1 MGRKGISKADL
12 KRVKSLDLLT
22 YYQNYEPDE
31 LVKNGWSDYSTKTHS
46 SLHMSNG
53 LWCYWAKNI
62 GGKMAL
68 KFFIEVEGWKF
79 LDAALYLKDL
89 IDKQPPQI
97 KTSQNA
103 INDRPFRLPEPNIN
117 NATARNYLMLERGI
131 DKEIVDYCIQNRY
144 LYEAKRD
151 HSIIF
156 IGYDHHHYPQYAAK
170 RATNSSLKVDVT
182 GSNKANCFN
191 IINDQS
197 KVLNVFES
205 AIDLLSYLTLLK
217 RQGRNYLNEN
227 YLSIGGATV
236 LGSRIEESQLPIA
249 LETFLKRNP
258 NIQEIN
264 LYLDNDRAGKDTT
277 KKIIYH
283 LNDHHIIH
291 DNSPYRVKDI
301 NELLQKRIQ
310 SEKFSQQQR

>member
-1 MGRKGISKADL
+1 MGRKGISKVDL

-31 LVKNGWSDYSTKTHS
+31 LIKNGWNDYSTKTHS

-68 KFFIEVEGWKF
+68 KFFIEVEGWDF

-89 IDKQPPQI
+89 IDKQPPKI
-97 KTSQNA
+97 KTNQNT
-103 INDRPFRLPEPNIN
+103 INNRPFRLPEPNIN

-131 DKEIVDYCIQNRY
+131 DKEIVDYCIQNHY

-170 RATNSSLKVDVT
+170 RATSSTLKIDVA
-182 GSNKANCFN
+182 GSKKENCFN

-197 KVLNVFES
+197 KVLHVFES

-217 RQGRNYLNEN
+217 KQGRNYLNEN
-227 YLSIGGATV
+227 YLSIGGATI
-236 LGSRIEESQLPIA
+236 LGSHIEESQIPTA

-258 NIQEIN
+258 NIQKSTFIWIMT
-264 LYLDNDRAGKDTT
+264 R
-277 KKIIYH
+277 
-283 LNDHHIIH
+283 
-291 DNSPYRVKDI
+291 
-301 NELLQKRIQ
+301 Q
-310 SEKFSQQQR
+310 EKTQQRRLFIT